1 MALRPK
7 ILHLF
12 SNHRWTGPAEPAL
25 TLIKNL
31 KELGWDIHFVCSVK
45 GVPKDKYNR
54 VYDTAIQWNLP
65 VYNNCYLSKHRHII
79 KDYFDLKQ
87 LKKLNHTENY
97 QIIHCHLDN
106 DHRLGTKTKNNSQIL
121 LRSNHYGEG
130 LPHKIKN
137 LIPYTDFILEPSFT
151 AQKQDHQQ
159 FNLPP
164 ERCPIIPLAIDLQR
178 FNPDRPLPEVKL
190 TIPKDSI
197 TLGIVARLQ
206 THRKYQLLLSALH
219 TLVQEGWKL
228 NLIIVGRGTQQ
239 EEVAFRPVRELGLE
253 EHVIF
258 TGYLNDD
265 NYVSMIN
272 TFDIAIYLVPG
283 TDGTCRTV
291 REYMAMGKPVIATN
305 TGVLP
310 ELIQHEK
317 EGFIVEDTVESLY
330 HAIRNLCTHTEYRKK
345 LGDNAR
351 KKALQNFSPTHQAK
365 IVSEIYEKSLQNI
378 K

>member
-1 MALRPK
+1 MAPSPK

-12 SNHRWTGPAEPAL
+12 SNHRWTGPAEPVL

-31 KELGWDIHFVCSVK
+31 RGLGWDIHFICSVK
-45 GVPKDKYNR
+45 GVPVDKYNR
-54 VYDTAIQWNLP
+54 VYDTAIQWNIP
-65 VYNNCYLSKHRHII
+65 IHNTCYLSKHRHII
-79 KDYFDLKQ
+79 KNYIDIKQ
-87 LKKLNHTENY
+87 LKKLNCSENF
-97 QIIHCHLDN
+97 QILHCHLDN
-106 DHRLGTKTKNNSQIL
+106 DHRIGTKIKKNSQIL
-121 LRSNHYGEG
+121 FRSNHYGEG
-130 LPHKIKN
+130 LPQKTKG
-137 LIPYTDFILEPSFT
+137 LIPHTNFILEPSLI
-151 AQKQDHQQ
+151 AHKQDLQQ

-178 FNPDRPLPEVKL
+178 FNPYRPLPKL
-190 TIPKDSI
+190 KLAISEDSI

-219 TLVQEGWKL
+219 TLIQEGWKL
-228 NLIIVGRGTQQ
+228 NLVIVGRGTKQ
-239 EEVAFRPVRELGLE
+239 EEVAFRPVHELGLE

-265 NYVSMIN
+265 NYVSMLN

-291 REYMAMGKPVIATN
+291 REYMAMGKPVIATR
-305 TGVLP
+305 TGILP

-317 EGFIVEDTVESLY
+317 EGLIVEDTVESLY
-330 HAIRNLCTHTEYRKK
+330 HAIRNLCAHVEYRKK

-351 KKALQNFSPTHQAK
+351 KKALQNFSPEHQAK
-365 IVSEIYEKSLQNI
+365 TVSKLYEKSLQNI
-378 K
+378 